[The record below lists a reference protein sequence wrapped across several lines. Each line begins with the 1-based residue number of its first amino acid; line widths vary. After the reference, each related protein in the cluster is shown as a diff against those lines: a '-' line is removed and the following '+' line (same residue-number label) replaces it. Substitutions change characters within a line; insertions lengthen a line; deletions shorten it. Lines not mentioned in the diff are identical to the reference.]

1 MLDEYNCYNVI
12 FRYLIFNFS
21 VLVESII
28 MEVLSVVNLKK
39 HFKDVVAVKGVSF
52 SVRKGTC
59 FGLLGPNGAGKTTT
73 IEMMEGIL
81 KPNSGRVN
89 YFGSPA
95 SKLVYKEIGIQF
107 QNTALPDYLSV
118 RETLELFASFYD
130 QSIELNQLIS
140 LCSLDDFSDRDA
152 KKLSGGQRQRLL
164 LALALVN
171 DPQIIFL
178 DEPTTGLDPQARRN
192 FWDLIQ
198 KIKKQGKTIILTT
211 HYMDEAQILCDDIV
225 VMDSGEVVAH
235 GKPEQLLSDHF
246 DGVLVRLPIVELP
259 EKFPLSDN
267 MSVINGYL
275 EIKTNEVNQ
284 TLNLLMEYQFE
295 LSGLQVK
302 TPNLEDLFIK
312 LTGHELRS

>member
-1 MLDEYNCYNVI
+1 
-12 FRYLIFNFS
+12 
-21 VLVESII
+21 
-28 MEVLSVVNLKK
+28 MEVLSVLNLKK
-39 HFKDVVAVKGVSF
+39 HFKDVVAVKEVSF
-52 SVRKGTC
+52 SVQKGTC

-81 KPNSGRVN
+81 KPTAGTVSF
-89 YFGSPA
+89 FGSPA
-95 SKLVYKEIGIQF
+95 TKLVYKEVGIQF

-118 RETLELFASFYD
+118 KETLELFASFYD
-130 QSIELNQLIS
+130 HSLDIHHLTS
-140 LCSLDDFSDRDA
+140 LCSLEDFSNRDV

-171 DPQIIFL
+171 DPKIIFL

-198 KIKKQGKTIILTT
+198 NIKKQGKTIILTT

-225 VMDSGEVVAH
+225 VMDSGEIVAQ
-235 GKPEQLLSDHF
+235 GKPDQLLADHF
-246 DGVLVRLPIVELP
+246 DGALVRLPVLDIP
-259 EKFPLSDN
+259 KDFPLSDN
-267 MSVINGYL
+267 MILNNGYL
-275 EIKTNEVNQ
+275 EIKTHEVNQ
-284 TLNLLMEYQFE
+284 TLNLLMDYQFT

-312 LTGHELRS
+312 LTGHDLRS